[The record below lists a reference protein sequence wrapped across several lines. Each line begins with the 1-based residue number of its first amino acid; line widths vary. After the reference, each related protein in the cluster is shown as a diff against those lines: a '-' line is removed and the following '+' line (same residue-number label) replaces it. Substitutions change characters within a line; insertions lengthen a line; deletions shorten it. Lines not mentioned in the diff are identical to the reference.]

1 MCWVKFELNVAFYES
16 RHIDQKDSVGYKPST
31 LHSWSEI
38 NRMGNILST
47 KGIEEVSRVVQSIQ
61 SWNVHAEKF
70 ITSHIAIGIHQK
82 LVTDIR

>member
-1 MCWVKFELNVAFYES
+1 
-16 RHIDQKDSVGYKPST
+16 
-31 LHSWSEI
+31 
-38 NRMGNILST
+38 MGNILST
-47 KGIEEVSRVVQSIQ
+47 KGLEEVSRVVQSIQ